1 MKGFLLQKARYKK
14 REALSLKRIFHVAD
28 DQSIKRGEVT
38 DIYYKRTR
46 DIVIKK
52 GLADQ
57 RVVMDV
63 HAYSLPTNYDWA
75 VLAGIEETGRL
86 LEGVDIHVKAM
97 REGTIFHKYEPVLR
111 VEGPY
116 GAFGILESTVL
127 GLLRQASAI
136 ATRAARCKKA
146 AQGKEVI
153 FFGIRALHPAITP
166 MADRSAFIGGCDSV
180 AGTYGAKLIGEEPAG
195 TIPHEL
201 VLLFGDQAKAL
212 MAFDEV
218 VPADVPRIALC
229 DTWFDE
235 TVEALLAAKTLG
247 KKLYGVRF
255 DTPSTRRGDIKR
267 IIEEARWILRLN
279 GFDHVKIVLSSG
291 VNEYMIAKLYD
302 VVDAF
307 GVGTA
312 ISCAPSIDFAFDIV
326 ETKGVPVSKKGKLP
340 GRKEVYRCVNCHRHK
355 LVPAASMV
363 ERCPFCGGEV
373 ERLLQPFI
381 ERGNLV
387 AELPRPRA
395 IRNYVLEQLDRMEL
409 KLDPSL

>member
-1 MKGFLLQKARYKK
+1 MAGRG
-14 REALSLKRIFHVAD
+14 LSLKRIFHVAD
-28 DQSIKRGEVT
+28 DQSIRRGDVT
-38 DIYYKRTR
+38 DIYYQRTR
-46 DIVIKK
+46 DIVTAK

-63 HAYSLPTNYDWA
+63 HAYSLPDTYDWA
-75 VLAGIEETGRL
+75 VLAGIEETARL
-86 LEGVDIHVKAM
+86 LEGRDINVTAM
-97 REGTIFHKYEPVLR
+97 REGTIFRKYEPVLR

-116 GAFGILESTVL
+116 GAFGVLESAVL
-127 GLLRQASAI
+127 GLLRHASAI

-146 AQGKEVI
+146 AEGKDII
-153 FFGIRALHPAITP
+153 FFGIRALHPAIAP

-180 AGTYGAKLIGEEPAG
+180 AGTYGAKLIGEEPVG

-212 MAFDEV
+212 TAFDDV

-255 DTPSTRRGDIKR
+255 DTPATRRGDIKR

-279 GFDHVKIVLSSG
+279 GFGHVKIVLSSG
-291 VNEYMIAKLYD
+291 VNESMIAQLSD
-302 VVDAF
+302 VVDVF
-307 GVGTA
+307 GVGTT
-312 ISCAPSIDFAFDIV
+312 ISCAPSLDFAFDIV

-340 GRKEVYRCVNCHRHK
+340 GRKEVYRCRACHHHN
-355 LVPAASMV
+355 LVPMASKV
-363 ERCPFCGGEV
+363 DRCPVCGGEV
-373 ERLLQPFI
+373 EPLLQPLI
-381 ERGNLV
+381 QGGKLI
-387 AELPRPRA
+387 AELPRPQA
-395 IRNYVLEQLDRMEL
+395 IRTYVLEQLDRVAL
-409 KLDPSL
+409 NLDPSR

>member
-1 MKGFLLQKARYKK
+1 MAGRGS
-14 REALSLKRIFHVAD
+14 SLKRIFHVAD
-28 DQSIKRGEVT
+28 DQSIRRGEVT
-38 DIYYKRTR
+38 DIYYQRTR
-46 DIVIKK
+46 DIVTAK

-63 HAYSLPTNYDWA
+63 HAYSLPDKYDWA
-75 VLAGIEETGRL
+75 VLAGIEETARL
-86 LEGVDIHVKAM
+86 LEGRDINVMAM
-97 REGTIFHKYEPVLR
+97 REGTIFRKYEPVLR

-116 GAFGILESTVL
+116 GAFGVLESTVL

-146 AQGKEVI
+146 AGDKDVI
-153 FFGIRALHPAITP
+153 FFGIRALHPAIAP

-180 AGTYGAKLIGEEPAG
+180 AGTYGAKLIGEEPVG

-212 MAFDEV
+212 TAFDEV

-255 DTPSTRRGDIKR
+255 DTPATRRGDIRR

-279 GFDHVKIVLSSG
+279 GFGHVKIVLSSG
-291 VNEYMIAKLYD
+291 VNEYMIAQLSD

-340 GRKEVYRCVNCHRHK
+340 GRKEVYRCRACHHHT
-355 LVPAASMV
+355 LVPAASRV
-363 ERCPFCGGEV
+363 ERCPVCGGEV
-373 ERLLQPFI
+373 EPLLHPLIQ
-381 ERGNLV
+381 GGKLV
-387 AELPRPRA
+387 ADLPRPQA
-395 IRNYVLEQLDRMEL
+395 IRTYVLEQLDL
-409 KLDPSL
+409 VALNSDPSR